1 MTIPKL
7 IQLYLTELRQLGVS
21 TVDEPY
27 NQFDPATPEQLATLE
42 VCTGRPLTPQLKA
55 WFETLDRALPLAG
68 NYDAYSI
75 SRAIKNIEDTQTIDF
90 SQHLTNILSWQDG
103 RFDDGVLKRTY
114 WQPQWVAIAQDSC
127 GNEYCVDL
135 DPGPSGQAGQMIAME
150 FQDGQGPYQA
160 TFWTTL
166 EEMLEVH
173 IAALADQKFELDE
186 EGFIEIDLY
195 A

>member
-1 MTIPKL
+1 MTIPTL
-7 IQLYLTELRQLGVS
+7 IERYLERLRALGAH
-21 TVDEPY
+21 TVDAPY
-27 NQFDPATPEQLATLE
+27 NQFKPATPEQLAALE
-42 VCTGRPLTPQLKA
+42 AVTGQPTPPQLKA

-68 NYDAYSI
+68 NYEAYSI
-75 SRAIKNIEDTQTIDF
+75 SRAIKNIEDTQSIDF
-90 SQHLTNILSWQDG
+90 SQHLTNILSWRDG

-114 WQPQWVAIAQDSC
+114 WQPQWVAIAGDSG

-135 DPGPSGQAGQMIAME
+135 DPGPNGQTGQMIAME

-160 TFWTTL
+160 NFWTTL

-173 IAALADQKFELDE
+173 IAALADQKFYLDE